1 VIQQVNLFHPIFR
14 KQQKKF
20 SAKAMLQAGVAV
32 LAGIGLMYALTWW
45 RLDVLQRQMRE
56 VDQQQAAAAS
66 RITDI
71 GRDFPVRQATPAL
84 AARLLR
90 LQQRVA
96 ASKRAYRILQHEH
109 FGSTGGYSGY
119 LIAFARQDIPGL
131 WLTGLHIAGT
141 GRHMTLEG
149 RSMLPDL
156 VPRYLQRLSTEKILA
171 GTDFAVFRITRP
183 QRPSGKGALEPY
195 VDFIIKTAGTGS
207 GAGAGHD

>member
-1 VIQQVNLFHPIFR
+1 MIQQVNLFHPIFR

-32 LAGIGLMYALTWW
+32 LAGIALMYALTWW
-45 RLDVLQRQMRE
+45 RLDVLRRQVRE
-56 VDQQQAAAAS
+56 VDRQQAAAAS
-66 RITDI
+66 RITNI
-71 GRDFPVRQATPAL
+71 GRDFPLRQATPAL
-84 AARLLR
+84 AARLRR
-90 LQQRVA
+90 LQERVA
-96 ASKRAYRILQHEH
+96 ASRHAYRILQHEH

-119 LIAFARQDIPGL
+119 LIAFARQHVPGL

-141 GRHMTLEG
+141 GQHMTLEG

-156 VPRYLQRLSTEKILA
+156 VPRYLQRLSTEKTLA

-183 QRPSGKGALEPY
+183 RRPSGKGALEPY

-207 GAGAGHD
+207 GAGIGHD

>member
-1 VIQQVNLFHPIFR
+1 MIQQVNLFHPIFR

-45 RLDVLQRQMRE
+45 RLDVLRRQARE

-84 AARLLR
+84 AARLLG

-119 LIAFARQDIPGL
+119 LIAFARQDVPGL

-207 GAGAGHD
+207 GAGVGHD

>member
-1 VIQQVNLFHPIFR
+1 
-14 KQQKKF
+14 
-20 SAKAMLQAGVAV
+20 M
-32 LAGIGLMYALTWW
+32 
-45 RLDVLQRQMRE
+45 
-56 VDQQQAAAAS
+56 
-66 RITDI
+66 
-71 GRDFPVRQATPAL
+71 RQATPAL

-119 LIAFARQDIPGL
+119 LIAFARQDVPGL

-207 GAGAGHD
+207 GAGVGHD

>member
-1 VIQQVNLFHPIFR
+1 MIQQVNLFHPIFR

-45 RLDVLQRQMRE
+45 RLDVLRRQARE

-119 LIAFARQDIPGL
+119 LIAFARQDVPGL

-195 VDFIIKTAGTGS
+195 VDFIIKTAGTGP
-207 GAGAGHD
+207 GAEVGHD